1 MHNISMKLKNTL
13 LASFLFFLVLAS
25 WYVIRGIRNE
35 MAVENYGQDFLLI
48 LLSFTALT
56 MLIIN
61 PIYSWIASRR
71 NFKKIITYC
80 YSFLIMNLFVFIL
93 YSRSLGEGD
102 ITQGIWLGRVFY
114 VWCNIYSFF
123 VVSIFWVLVINIF
136 RDSESRKLYGFIMA
150 GGSLGAIVGSEIS
163 VRLSESYTN
172 YGLELF
178 AFASSFL
185 LFFAII
191 VAIYLVNLNNSEV
204 LIKKVGGNWSD
215 AISNIISVK
224 EVKSVAVYSWL
235 FTALMTVQ
243 WISAIPIIESYSDLS
258 PDRIVLFNRIEQLVS
273 PLTLIT
279 QLTLTYIVIS
289 YFGTYIILIVY
300 GLLFIVVFL
309 LYGLIPSVGVVV
321 FSQALLRVFEYGFN
335 KPSREIIYSQLKKK
349 DRYKSTVFID
359 TFITR
364 FGDLTGSL
372 FVGLGKVAAISI
384 SFIPILAIPFAGIF
398 SLTGYKISKIF
409 ENKSK
414 NREIPQ

>member
-1 MHNISMKLKNTL
+1 MKVKNTFL
-13 LASFLFFLVLAS
+13 TSFLFFLVLAS

-61 PIYSWIASRR
+61 PIYSWIASRK

-102 ITQGIWLGRVFY
+102 VTQEIWLGRVFY

-136 RDSESRKLYGFIMA
+136 RDSQSRKLYGFIMA

-178 AFASSFL
+178 ALASSLL
-185 LFFAII
+185 LFLAII
-191 VAIYLVNLNNSEV
+191 VATYLVNLNNSEV

-224 EVKSVAVYSWL
+224 EVKSVALYSWL

-258 PDRIVLFNRIEQLVS
+258 SDRIVLFNRIEQLVS

-279 QLTLTYIVIS
+279 QLTLTYLVIS
-289 YFGTYIILIVY
+289 YFGTSMILIVY

-309 LYGLIPSVGVVV
+309 LYGLMPSVGVVV

-359 TFITR
+359 TFVTR

-384 SFIPILAIPFAGIF
+384 TVVPLLAIPFAGIF

-409 ENKSK
+409 KENSK
-414 NREIPQ
+414 NPEIPQ

>member
-1 MHNISMKLKNTL
+1 MKVKNTFL
-13 LASFLFFLVLAS
+13 TSFLFFLVLAS

-61 PIYSWIASRR
+61 PIYSWIASKK

-102 ITQGIWLGRVFY
+102 VTQQMWLGRVFY

-136 RDSESRKLYGFIMA
+136 RDSQSRKLYGFIMA

-178 AFASSFL
+178 ALASSLL
-185 LFFAII
+185 LFLAII
-191 VAIYLVNLNNSEV
+191 VATYLVNLNNSEV

-224 EVKSVAVYSWL
+224 EVKSVALYSWL

-279 QLTLTYIVIS
+279 QLTLTYLVIS
-289 YFGTYIILIVY
+289 YLGTSMILIVY

-309 LYGLIPSVGVVV
+309 LYGLMPSVGVVV

-359 TFITR
+359 TFVTR

-372 FVGLGKVAAISI
+372 FVGLGKILTISI
-384 SFIPILAIPFAGIF
+384 TAVPLLAIPFAGIF

-409 ENKSK
+409 QQQSK
-414 NREIPQ
+414 NP

>member
-1 MHNISMKLKNTL
+1 MKLKNTIL
-13 LASFLFFLVLAS
+13 TSFLFFLVLAS

-61 PIYSWIASRR
+61 PIYSWIASRK

-93 YSRSLGEGD
+93 YSRSLGED
-102 ITQGIWLGRVFY
+102 DVTQEIWLGRVFY

-136 RDSESRKLYGFIMA
+136 RDSQSRKLYGFIMA

-178 AFASSFL
+178 ALSSSLL
-185 LFFAII
+185 LFLAII
-191 VAIYLVNLNNSEV
+191 VATYLVNLNNSEV

-224 EVKSVAVYSWL
+224 EVKSVALYSWL

-279 QLTLTYIVIS
+279 QLTLTYLVIS
-289 YFGTYIILIVY
+289 YLGTSMILIVY

-309 LYGLIPSVGVVV
+309 LYGLMPSVGVVV

-359 TFITR
+359 TFVTR

-372 FVGLGKVAAISI
+372 FVGLGKILTISI
-384 SFIPILAIPFAGIF
+384 TAVPLLAIPVAGIF

-409 ENKSK
+409 QQQSK
-414 NREIPQ
+414 NP

>member
-1 MHNISMKLKNTL
+1 MKVKNTFL
-13 LASFLFFLVLAS
+13 TSFLFFLVLAS

-61 PIYSWIASRR
+61 PIYSWIASRK

-102 ITQGIWLGRVFY
+102 VTQEIWLGRVFY

-136 RDSESRKLYGFIMA
+136 RDSQSRKLYGFIMA

-178 AFASSFL
+178 ALSSSLL
-185 LFFAII
+185 LFLAII
-191 VAIYLVNLNNSEV
+191 VATYLVNLNNSEV

-224 EVKSVAVYSWL
+224 EVKSVALYSWL

-279 QLTLTYIVIS
+279 QLTLTYLVIS
-289 YFGTYIILIVY
+289 YLGTTIILIVY

-309 LYGLIPSVGVVV
+309 LYGLMPSVGVVV

-359 TFITR
+359 TFVTR

-372 FVGLGKVAAISI
+372 FVGLGKVLTISI
-384 SFIPILAIPFAGIF
+384 TAVPLLAIPFAGIF
-398 SLTGYKISKIF
+398 SLIGYKISKMF
-409 ENKSK
+409 QQQSK
-414 NREIPQ
+414 NP

>member
-1 MHNISMKLKNTL
+1 MKVKNTFL
-13 LASFLFFLVLAS
+13 TSFLFFLVLAS

-61 PIYSWIASRR
+61 PIYSWIASRK

-80 YSFLIMNLFVFIL
+80 YSFLIMNLFIFIL
-93 YSRSLGEGD
+93 YSRSLGED
-102 ITQGIWLGRVFY
+102 DVTQEIWLGRVFY

-136 RDSESRKLYGFIMA
+136 RDSQSRKLYGFIMA

-178 AFASSFL
+178 ALSSSLL
-185 LFFAII
+185 LFLAII
-191 VAIYLVNLNNSEV
+191 VATYLVNLNNSEV

-224 EVKSVAVYSWL
+224 EVKSVALYSWL

-279 QLTLTYIVIS
+279 QLTLTYLVIS
-289 YFGTYIILIVY
+289 YFGTSIILIVY

-309 LYGLIPSVGVVV
+309 LYGLMPSVGVVV

-372 FVGLGKVAAISI
+372 FVGIGKVATISI
-384 SFIPILAIPFAGIF
+384 TIVPLLAIPFAGIF

-409 ENKSK
+409 EDSSK
-414 NREIPQ
+414 NP

>member
-1 MHNISMKLKNTL
+1 MKTKNTFL
-13 LASFLFFLVLAS
+13 TSFLFFLVLAS

-61 PIYSWIASRR
+61 PIYSWIASRK

-80 YSFLIMNLFVFIL
+80 YSFLILNLFIFIF
-93 YSRSLGEGD
+93 YSRSLAVDD
-102 ITQGIWLGRVFY
+102 IIQGIWLGRVFY

-136 RDSESRKLYGFIMA
+136 RDSQSRKLYGFIMA

-178 AFASSFL
+178 ALSSSLL
-185 LFFAII
+185 LFLAII
-191 VAIYLVNLNNSEV
+191 VATYLVNLNNSEV

-224 EVKSVAVYSWL
+224 EVKSVALYSWL

-279 QLTLTYIVIS
+279 QLTLTYLVIS
-289 YFGTYIILIVY
+289 YLGTSMILIVY

-309 LYGLIPSVGVVV
+309 LYGLMPSVGVVV

-359 TFITR
+359 TFVTR

-372 FVGLGKVAAISI
+372 FVGLGKILTISI
-384 SFIPILAIPFAGIF
+384 TAVPLLAIPFAGIF
-398 SLTGYKISKIF
+398 SLTGYKISKMF
-409 ENKSK
+409 QQHSK
-414 NREIPQ
+414 NP

>member
-1 MHNISMKLKNTL
+1 MKLKNTIL
-13 LASFLFFLVLAS
+13 TSFLFFLVLAS

-61 PIYSWIASRR
+61 PIYSWIASRK

-102 ITQGIWLGRVFY
+102 VTQQMWLGRVFY

-136 RDSESRKLYGFIMA
+136 RDSQSRKLYGFIMA

-178 AFASSFL
+178 ALASSLL
-185 LFFAII
+185 LFLAII
-191 VAIYLVNLNNSEV
+191 VATYLVNLNNSEV

-224 EVKSVAVYSWL
+224 EVKSVALYSWL

-279 QLTLTYIVIS
+279 QLTLTYLVIS
-289 YFGTYIILIVY
+289 YLGTSMILIVY

-309 LYGLIPSVGVVV
+309 LYGLMPSVGVVV

-359 TFITR
+359 TFVTR

-372 FVGLGKVAAISI
+372 FVGIGKVAAISI
-384 SFIPILAIPFAGIF
+384 
-398 SLTGYKISKIF
+398 TVV
-409 ENKSK
+409 
-414 NREIPQ
+414 

>member
-1 MHNISMKLKNTL
+1 MKLKNTL
-13 LASFLFFLVLAS
+13 LTSFLFFLVLAS

-61 PIYSWIASRR
+61 PIYSWVASRK

-80 YSFLIMNLFVFIL
+80 YSFLIMNLFIFIL
-93 YSRSLGEGD
+93 YSRSLGEAD
-102 ITQGIWLGRVFY
+102 ITQQMWLGRVFY

-136 RDSESRKLYGFIMA
+136 RDSQSRKLYGFIMA

-178 AFASSFL
+178 ALASSLL
-185 LFFAII
+185 LFLAII
-191 VAIYLVNLNNSEV
+191 VATYLVNLNNSEV

-224 EVKSVAVYSWL
+224 EVKSVALYSWL

-279 QLTLTYIVIS
+279 QLTLTYLVIS
-289 YFGTYIILIVY
+289 YLGTSMILIIY

-309 LYGLIPSVGVVV
+309 LYGLMPSVGVVV

-359 TFITR
+359 TFVTR

-384 SFIPILAIPFAGIF
+384 TVVPLLAIPFAGIF

-409 ENKSK
+409 EEKSK
-414 NREIPQ
+414 SPEIPQ

>member
-1 MHNISMKLKNTL
+1 MKTKNTFL
-13 LASFLFFLVLAS
+13 TSFLFFLVLAS

-56 MLIIN
+56 MLIVN
-61 PIYSWIASRR
+61 PIYSWIASRK

-80 YSFLIMNLFVFIL
+80 YSFLIVNLFLFIF
-93 YSRSLGEGD
+93 YSRSLEESD
-102 ITQGIWLGRVFY
+102 VIQGMWLGRVFY

-136 RDSESRKLYGFIMA
+136 RDEKSRKLYGFIMA
-150 GGSLGAIVGSEIS
+150 GGSLGAIFGSEIS
-163 VRLSESYTN
+163 VRLSESYTQ

-178 AFASSFL
+178 ALASSLL

-191 VAIYLVNLNNSEV
+191 LAIYLVNLNNSEV
-204 LIKKVGGNWSD
+204 LVKKVGGNWSD

-224 EVKSVAVYSWL
+224 EVKSVAIYSWL

-243 WISAIPIIESYSDLS
+243 WISAIPIIESYSELS

-273 PLTLIT
+273 PLTLFT
-279 QLTLTYIVIS
+279 QLFLTYFVIS
-289 YFGTYIILIVY
+289 FFGTSLILIIY
-300 GLLFIVVFL
+300 GILFIVVFL
-309 LYGLIPSVGVVV
+309 LYGLAPSIAVVV

-335 KPSREIIYSQLKKK
+335 KPSREIIYSQLGKK

-364 FGDLTGSL
+364 FGDLTGSI
-372 FVGLGKVAAISI
+372 FVGIGKFAAISI
-384 SFIPILAIPFAGIF
+384 SIVPLLAIPFAGLF
-398 SLTGYKISKIF
+398 SFTGYKISKIF
-409 ENKSK
+409 NDQSK
-414 NREIPQ
+414 DI